1 MANRKQKYSA
11 SEYLDDMGG
20 IGYKTATIHTA
31 YKLHV
36 DNRNS
41 TTKGKQFESGIKYI
55 FGESPKSQQER
66 QYVESHFE
74 KYSTDNAKML
84 KSGKAIELPL
94 AGGGYVTLW
103 GNHCGVVSIMS
114 NAVRIDQ
121 RDQDG
126 DNIDEKIVEKV
137 GKNFVR
143 SFKKEK
149 VKAILATLAYDEEN
163 DKWYVLVSDGGHT
176 FVIQLEVY
184 NILRKYG
191 MNNPDMDV
199 VVPINIRP
207 EKITYD
213 ENGNIDIDELKK
225 KHTYSPEELKI
236 VNDNAY
242 YEYNTSM
249 EQSGYEKHQQK
260 RTHNENTEK
269 RMEYDSVLSI
279 EISTLNGVKT
289 VSDGETDKTGYIS
302 PNDLGT
308 MPRLVMNERYH
319 KDNIVPKAF
328 DMLYDLCRNDK
339 FFEYRQNGGMPV
351 IEKNSAE
358 SLLETMLI
366 LNNVILPS
374 QKKLKD
380 VKSYRKFV
388 DTETVWYSG
397 AVYDLFFDTCLTMTD
412 TIGVPL
418 DANSNPTEK
427 GTRNYKRF
435 TTKGQARGQGCY
447 TTCFEN
453 TYESVE
459 LLAHF
464 EKLQSQEPKIYAN
477 MIVYTMFKQCPEF
490 FDTSAM
496 DAVTSF
502 LFPENIGVDFNLGNS
517 EIIRKKWFGYSGN
530 RYNFEDILFD
540 NGRKYIEQDCNK
552 IVELFHPE
560 SGQVV
565 NQPMG
570 SAAYDALIMAGFKE
584 REVA

>member
-11 SEYLDDMGG
+11 SEYLEDMGG

-36 DNRNS
+36 DNRKS

-55 FGESPKSQQER
+55 FGESSNAQQER

-74 KYSTDNAKML
+74 KYSSDNAKML

-103 GNHCGVVSIMS
+103 GSHCGVVSIMS

-137 GKNFVR
+137 GKDFVR

-149 VKAILATLAYDEEN
+149 VKAILATLAYDNEN

-184 NILRKYG
+184 NILRRYG
-191 MNNPDMDV
+191 MNNPDMDI

-207 EKITYD
+207 EKITYN

-225 KHTYSPEELKI
+225 THTYSPEELKI

-279 EISTLNGVKT
+279 EMSTLNGVKT

-319 KDNIVPKAF
+319 KDNIVPKSF
-328 DMLYDLCRNDK
+328 DMLHDLCKNDK
-339 FFEYRQNGGMPV
+339 FFEHVQNGRMPV
-351 IEKNSAE
+351 IEKNMAE
-358 SLLETMLI
+358 SLLDTMII
-366 LNNVILPS
+366 LNYVLLPS
-374 QKKLKD
+374 QRKLKD
-380 VKSYRKFV
+380 IKSYRKFV
-388 DTETVWYSG
+388 DTETVWYSD
-397 AVYDLFFDTCLTMTD
+397 AVYNLFFDTCLTMTD
-412 TIGVPL
+412 TVGVLL
-418 DANSNPTEK
+418 DANNNTDTK
-427 GTRNYKRF
+427 GYLNYKRF
-435 TTKGQARGQGCY
+435 TAKLDAKSKSCY
-447 TTCFEN
+447 VPCFEN
-453 TYESVE
+453 TFDNTVLRDY
-459 LLAHF
+459 F
-464 EKLQSQEPKIYAN
+464 EKVRSKEPKIYAN

-490 FDTSAM
+490 FDM
-496 DAVTSF
+496 DAMTSVNEF
-502 LFPENIGVDFNLGNS
+502 LFPKKVSAEFNLGNS
-517 EIIRKKWFGYSGN
+517 EVIRKWFNYTGSRNG
-530 RYNFEDILFD
+530 FDKFLFD
-540 NGRKYIEQDCNK
+540 NGRKYIEQDDNK
-552 IVELFHPE
+552 TVELYHPE
-560 SGQVV
+560 DGDVQ
-565 NQPMG
+565 QLQQG
-570 SAAYDALIMAGFKE
+570 SRMYNMAIENGYVE
-584 REVA
+584 RKVA